1 MSDTTPSDTTPSASI
16 PSVPATPEQPASA
29 TSTESQRSR
38 FPLDTVYQ
46 AARMYYLEDATQN
59 EIATRLGVSRP
70 TVSRLVSEAR
80 RAGLVRIEVV
90 DPFQD
95 ETVALAERL
104 QVVLGLQA
112 VHLAAVTHAA
122 TLGVDL
128 ADPVAAA
135 VEGMRLAPGDAVL
148 MSSGSTVHA
157 IAHGAMPP
165 MPGVQLVPT
174 VGGQADPNQWF
185 QTNEITRAA
194 AERSGAIPTFLFA
207 QALPSEALRASLDED
222 PAFQHVVGLWSRAKG
237 AILGIGAP
245 VVTRDAM
252 ARGLPVDDDVFDRA
266 TGDVCL
272 NFTGPDGEPIEFP
285 GSDRM
290 VRTSRQVLAAVPHA
304 VGVAVGVVKVPS
316 IISAVRG
323 RLVNELVTDA
333 ATARALLDALA

>member
-1 MSDTTPSDTTPSASI
+1 MSGTSPSDPAPTSGPTTEGG
-16 PSVPATPEQPASA
+16 VPGDGP
-29 TSTESQRSR
+29 RSR

-59 EIATRLGVSRP
+59 EIANRLGVSRP

-95 ETVALAERL
+95 ETAVLAERL
-104 QVVLGLQA
+104 RVVLGLQA
-112 VHLAAVTHAA
+112 VYLAAVTHTA

-128 ADPVAAA
+128 AEPVAAA
-135 VEGMRLAPGDAVL
+135 VEAMHLAPGDAVL
-148 MSSGSTVHA
+148 VSSGSTVHA
-157 IAHGAMPP
+157 IAHGVVPP

-222 PAFQHVVGLWSRAKG
+222 PAFQHVVGLWGRATG

-245 VVTRDAM
+245 VATRDAM
-252 ARGLPVDDDVFDRA
+252 ARGLPVDDAVFDRA

-272 NFTGPDGEPIEFP
+272 NFTGPDGEAIEFP
-285 GSDRM
+285 GSERM
-290 VRTSRQVLAAVPHA
+290 VRTSREVLAAVPHA
-304 VGVAVGVVKVPS
+304 VGVAVGTVKVPS

>member
-1 MSDTTPSDTTPSASI
+1 MSAENPTAEGAART
-16 PSVPATPEQPASA
+16 
-29 TSTESQRSR
+29 R

-46 AARMYYLEDATQN
+46 AARMYYLEDATQV
-59 EIATRLGVSRP
+59 EIASRLGVSRP
-70 TVSRLVSEAR
+70 TVSRLVAEAR

-104 QVVLGLQA
+104 QLVLGLRA

-122 TLGVDL
+122 TLGSDL
-128 ADPVAAA
+128 AGPIAAA
-135 VEGMRLAPGDAVL
+135 VEGMALVPGDAVL
-148 MSSGSTVHA
+148 MSSGRTVYDVA
-157 IAHGAMPP
+157 RAGMPR

-174 VGGQADPNQWF
+174 VGGQADPTPWF

-194 AERSGAIPTFLFA
+194 AEASGAIPAFLFA
-207 QALPSEALRASLDED
+207 QALPSPAMRASLDED
-222 PAFQHVVGLWSRAKG
+222 PAFQHVVGLWGRAKG

-245 VVTRDAM
+245 THTRDAL
-252 ARGLPVDDDVFDRA
+252 ARGIPFEDAVFDRA
-266 TGDVCL
+266 AGDVCL
-272 NFTGPDGEPIEFP
+272 NFTAVDGSAVEFP

-290 VRTSRQVLAAVPHA
+290 VRTPRDVLAAVPHA
-304 VGVAVGVVKVPS
+304 VGVAVGEVKVPG
-316 IISAVRG
+316 ILAAVRA